1 MIHISHVQERILLIM
16 HKTTK
21 ELTSKLSSITSTRE
35 LRIFNTTLESKYQNT
50 SFSTYISE
58 QISASRLSPA
68 ELIQKAELQ
77 RNYGYQLLNG
87 TRKPGR
93 NKVISLAL
101 ALKLPFSEVQRAL
114 TIAGEGSLY
123 PKVKR
128 DSIIIFAIN
137 KQFSV
142 SDTNELL
149 FKSGEDTL

>member
-1 MIHISHVQERILLIM
+1 M

-35 LRIFNTTLESKYQNT
+35 LRIFNTTLESKYPNT

-68 ELIQKAELQ
+68 EIIQKAELQ